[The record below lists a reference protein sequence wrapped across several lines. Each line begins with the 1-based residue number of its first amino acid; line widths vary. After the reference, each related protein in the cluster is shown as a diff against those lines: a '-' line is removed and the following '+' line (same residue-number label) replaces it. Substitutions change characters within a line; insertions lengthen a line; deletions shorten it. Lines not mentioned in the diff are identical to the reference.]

1 MCNKNGIFLILRHF
15 YKGIVFSLMI
25 LFQSVGLFAQDN
37 FPPPG
42 ELVDLGGYKMHLIV
56 EGEKHGGPTVIFF
69 HGAGDIALHW
79 NLILPKVGEF
89 ATAVAFDQ
97 NGEGWSEHGH
107 GAALNQQ
114 VYDSYQALQK
124 GGFEGPYI
132 VVGHSLGGIL
142 ANLFAENYSEEIA
155 GIVLVDATHPDVVL
169 KVYDKDLGKMKWT
182 RMRLLADQPIPT
194 INKSPLKEKKSIQ
207 YFQVKRNFGNKL
219 SGFSKTDQDRFNWI
233 YNIRSWSYVPGQSD
247 TYEAEI
253 FQEMYNNREQ
263 YHLGDTPII
272 VMSGGNKTLKE
283 GDENW
288 SSEEL
293 KEHSESLQKDLLNL
307 SSVSEHIIVENA
319 GHQIHLEQPDKV
331 VLAIKKFF
339 K

>member
-1 MCNKNGIFLILRHF
+1 MNNKARYFLNIWHF
-15 YKGIVFSLMI
+15 FQGSLFSLLI
-25 LFQSVGLFAQDN
+25 LFQPVGLLAQEI

-56 EGEKHGGPTVIFF
+56 EGQKHEGPTVIFF

-79 NLILPKVGEF
+79 NLVLPKVGEF

-142 ANLFAENYSEEIA
+142 ANLFALKYSKETV
-155 GIVLVDATHPDVVL
+155 GVVLVDATHPDVVL
-169 KVYDKDLGKMKWT
+169 KVYDKDLEKMKWT

-194 INKSPLKEKKSIQ
+194 INKSPIKEQKSIQ
-207 YFQVKRNFGNKL
+207 YFQFKRNFGNKL
-219 SGFSKTDQDRFNWI
+219 AGFSEADKDRFNWI

-263 YHLGDTPII
+263 YHLGDIPLVVI
-272 VMSGGNKTLKE
+272 SGGNKTPKE

-288 SSEEL
+288 STEEL
-293 KEHSESLQKDLLNL
+293 KEHSEALQKDLLYL

-319 GHQIHLEQPDKV
+319 GHQIHLEQPETV